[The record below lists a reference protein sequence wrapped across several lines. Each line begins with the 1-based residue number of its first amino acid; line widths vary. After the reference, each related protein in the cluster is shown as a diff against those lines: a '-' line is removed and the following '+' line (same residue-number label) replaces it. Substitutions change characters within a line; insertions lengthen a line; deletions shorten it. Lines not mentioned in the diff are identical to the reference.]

1 MDKQRWLQAA
11 QKAGLEAFEIYEQK
25 RSATS
30 IRIYDGKVDG
40 YKISECDGISLRGIY
55 EGKQGICFLE
65 DMNDDICE
73 EMIQQVIANAKYITS
88 EDKQEILAPQ
98 ASYQSIYR
106 KHKEILDTANDKKI
120 EKLKA
125 LETAILQMDKR
136 IAQVM
141 EITYGETIVSRD
153 IVNTK
158 GMDLHDEDACAY
170 VVAEVMA
177 KDKDDTKSGYDWMY
191 ISSLDELDVEA
202 FAKKVCDKVCGMLHA
217 DMIDSGT
224 YPVLIHHDAMTSLFS
239 ALSGMFNG
247 ESAFKGISILKDK
260 MNQKVFDS
268 SITIIDD
275 ALMEDGIASAS
286 FDDEGMPCEKTEV
299 VKNGVL
305 TSYLH
310 NSKSAHMM
318 KVSSTGNGFK
328 AGYSGP
334 VSIAPTNL
342 YIEAGV
348 HTYEE
353 MVASM
358 EKGIIVT
365 SITGLH
371 AGLNTVSTEFS
382 LQSSGYYVEH
392 GKIVKPI
399 NLFTIAGN
407 FMEMMSNI
415 SMLGNDVTMG
425 MSGIGTPSIL
435 FKKCAV
441 SGK

>member
-25 RSATS
+25 RSSTS
-30 IRIYDGKVDG
+30 IRIFDGKVDG

-65 DMNDDICE
+65 DINDDNCE

-88 EDKQEILAPQ
+88 NDKQEILAPQ
-98 ASYQSIYR
+98 ASYQPVIR
-106 KHKEILDTANDKKI
+106 KHKEILDIDNDKKI

-125 LETAILQMDKR
+125 LETTILQMDKR

-141 EITYGETIVSRD
+141 EIMYGETVVKRE

-158 GMDLHDEDACAY
+158 GMNLCDEDACAY

-177 KDKDDTKSGYDWMY
+177 KDNGDTKSGYDWMY
-191 ISSLDELDVEA
+191 ISSLEELDVEA
-202 FAKKVCDKVCGMLHA
+202 FAKKLCEKVCSMLHA
-217 DMIDSGT
+217 DMVESGT
-224 YPVLIHHDAMTSLFS
+224 YPVLMHHDAMTSLFS

-247 ESAFKGISILKDK
+247 ESAYKGISILKDK
-260 MNQKVFDS
+260 MNQQVFDS

-286 FDDEGMPCEKTEV
+286 FDDEGMPCEKTVV
-299 VKNGVL
+299 VKDGVL

-310 NSKSAHMM
+310 NSKSANMM
-318 KVSSTGNGFK
+318 QVSSTGNGFK

-342 YIEAGV
+342 YIEAGT
-348 HTYEE
+348 HAYDE

-407 FMEMMSNI
+407 FMDMMNAVA
-415 SMLGNDVTMG
+415 MLGNDVTAG
-425 MSGIGTPSIL
+425 MSGIATPSIL
-435 FKKCAV
+435 FKQCAV